1 MKQADK
7 KTLRKDPNDSSR
19 RQAVKT
25 IVGGV
30 STVAAYHLMPAKWST
45 PLIESI
51 MLPVHAAASGL
62 TLSDPCS
69 VAVLSGTTAS
79 AEITIRIDGFV
90 TPSVGALDTVIEII
104 PQGAGNPVRLETVT
118 ADDGTFSEQIVI
130 TGGPGITGL
139 AVTTSV
145 QGATGAANCSIALSP
160 SSGPDPDPNPDP
172 PEVTDFMG
180 EYLSGNRNKSN
191 VRYRLV
197 ITIDPAQAGVPIDL
211 TMQRRGG
218 SDQNK
223 YELPSSETGFV
234 TDADGRLILD
244 TFGFHPFGAYQI
256 DFTARV
262 HGGDDDKYI
271 GLSIPPK

>member
-45 PLIESI
+45 PLIEAI

-90 TPSVGALDTVIEII
+90 TPPVGALDTVIEII
-104 PQGAGNPVRLETVT
+104 PQGTGNPVRLETVT
-118 ADDGTFSEQIVI
+118 ADDGTFSEQIVV

-160 SSGPDPDPNPDP
+160 SPGPDPDPDPDP
-172 PEVTDFMG
+172 DPSPPELRLAAALK
-180 EYLSGNRNKSN
+180 LSGGANTSN
-191 VRYRLV
+191 VRYRLYGY
-197 ITIDPAQAGVPIDL
+197 I
-211 TMQRRGG
+211 
-218 SDQNK
+218 DQNTMEEP
-223 YELPSSETGFV
+223 YSGVL
-234 TDADGRLILD
+234 
-244 TFGFHPFGAYQI
+244 I
-256 DFTARV
+256 DFTV
-262 HGGDDDKYI
+262 SVFGGI
-271 GLSIPPK
+271 NVSA